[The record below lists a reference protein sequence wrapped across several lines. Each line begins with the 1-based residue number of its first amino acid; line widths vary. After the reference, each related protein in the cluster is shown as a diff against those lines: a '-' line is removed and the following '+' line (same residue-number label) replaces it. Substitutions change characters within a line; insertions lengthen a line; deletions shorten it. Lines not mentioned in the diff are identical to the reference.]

1 MLLCVLWRKM
11 NRGRKKQ
18 RGHNGVEVSGRE
30 VGRRSN
36 REASIASF
44 LGPEFTMPRKEQ
56 KKDGQQ

>member
-30 VGRRSN
+30 VGRSSN

-44 LGPEFTMPRKEQ
+44 LGPEFIMPKEQ
-56 KKDGQQ
+56 K